1 MINGKEPHTFHIP
14 VMGIGY
20 SIDSPVRVAKYGISS
35 VISMVDDGIIEKMR
49 QYYSF
54 KLNIPFQPIPTNSE
68 DYRARRITAYLNLID
83 ELVKQSFEELKD
95 SFDNKSK
102 ELQKYFEMLPDS
114 DWLKEKYES
123 VVQKLQGIDL
133 KKWLNANLISGAID
147 VNIMTK
153 LDKANTYQNNP
164 LPVEYNDAHAAMRG
178 FAISNLSNS
187 SLVLSAGLN
196 PRLYSYIE
204 KFEDFY
210 PKDDS
215 GFLKKK
221 ITLKVSDFRS
231 ALIQG
236 KFLAKKGIWVSEY
249 RIESGLNC
257 GGHAFVSQGSLIG
270 PVLDEFRLKRDSL
283 VSEVHAVLVQAL
295 KDKNRF
301 VPQNPLQIKVTAQGG
316 VGTSIEH
323 NFLLKYYNLDSV
335 GWGTPFLLVP
345 EVTNVDDET
354 LKLLQDA
361 REEDVYLSDISPY
374 GVPFNNIRNNTKDI
388 QKEKRIADGKPGSN
402 CIKKYGSFNF
412 EFPGNPVCTGSR
424 EYQKKKLAELS
435 EKTIDKATYDKE
447 YRKIVDKA
455 CICVG
460 LGTAALMKNGISI
473 AAEGEGVS
481 VCPGPNIAYFS
492 KIVSLQEMVDHI
504 YGRTNIIE
512 RTDRPHVFINELV
525 ININYLET
533 KIADNTIPT
542 DKSNELI
549 AGFKSYF
556 LDGIKYYENLFQ
568 TVTVDSEAVTKNSLK
583 QLEELKLRL
592 NKL

>member
-95 SFDNKSK
+95 SFDNKTK

-114 DWLKEKYES
+114 YWLKEKYES
-123 VVQKLQGIDL
+123 VVHKLQGIDL
-133 KKWLNANLISGAID
+133 KKWLNTNLISGAID

-301 VPQNPLQIKVTAQGG
+301 VPQSPLQIKVTAQGG
-316 VGTSIEH
+316 VGTSTEH

-345 EVTNVDDET
+345 EVTNVDEET

-361 REEDVYLSDISPY
+361 REDDVYLSDISPY
-374 GVPFNNIRNNTKDI
+374 GVPFNNIRNNTKDL
-388 QKEKRIADGKPGSN
+388 QKEKRIAEGKPGSN

-424 EYQKKKLAELS
+424 EYQKKKLTELN
-435 EKTIDKATYDKE
+435 EKTVDKATYDKE

-512 RTDRPHVFINELV
+512 RSDRPHVFINELI

-542 DKSNELI
+542 EKSNELI

-568 TVTVDSEAVTKNSLK
+568 TVTVDSEDVTKSSLK
-583 QLEELKLRL
+583 QLEELRLRL